1 MRAWVTYSLI
11 RVGLFIVLFVVML
24 LLGVVYW
31 VAAIAAA
38 LIALCISYIFL
49 GRLRGRVAEELVAR
63 RAASTEPPASG
74 SDEDAE
80 DALGSERD
88 RGSES

>member
-1 MRAWVTYSLI
+1 VRAWVIYSLL
-11 RVGLFIVLFVVML
+11 RVGLFIALFTLLL

-38 LIALCISYIFL
+38 IIALCISYIFF

-63 RAASTEPPASG
+63 RAASSQPPSAD
-74 SDEDAE
+74 SDESAE

>member
-1 MRAWVTYSLI
+1 MRAWVIYSLL
-11 RVGLFIVLFVVML
+11 RVGLFIVLFTVML

-38 LIALCISYIFL
+38 IIALCISYIFF
-49 GRLRGRVAEELVAR
+49 GRLRGRVAEELAAR
-63 RAASTEPPASG
+63 RAAGAQPPSAD
-74 SDEDAE
+74 SDEGTE
-80 DALGSERD
+80 DALDSERD